1 MKLNDKYEISPFGN
15 PFDSLFSLLARN
27 DVPST
32 FKSEPETFS
41 DSGYGEVRFKRSEA
55 HV

>member
-32 FKSEPETFS
+32 FESEPKTFS
-41 DSGYGEVRFKRSEA
+41 DSGYGKVRFKKEETQL
-55 HV
+55 